1 MSKKKTRKPPSE
13 SLLDELRKRTK
24 IFEGEAVERQ
34 LSDRTPTGIK
44 GFDELIQGGL
54 IRGETYI
61 ISGVSGAGKS
71 IFSLEFLYRGASHF
85 DEPGLYVTFEET
97 MQSLLRN
104 GNNFEW
110 NLADLMEEKRLLIA
124 DFTLMTLGDTAL
136 TLNPEAFNLDGLY
149 VTLETAV
156 KELGIKRVVLDPV
169 SVLFLQYPNIGV
181 IRRELNIIS
190 SMLRKNNCTSI
201 FVTET
206 GNEPTNITRF
216 GVEEYLAN
224 GVIVLYWEAE
234 DDKRNRYIEVFKM
247 RGTAHYAGRR
257 RISITNDG
265 VSVIY

>member
-1 MSKKKTRKPPSE
+1 MSRKRKPRSE
-13 SLLDELRKRTK
+13 SLLDELRRRTK
-24 IFEGEAVERQ
+24 VFEGEAEEEQ

-54 IRGETYI
+54 LKGETYI

-71 IFSLEFLYRGASHF
+71 IFSLEFLYRGASQF

-110 NLADLMEEKRLLIA
+110 NLGSLIRNKKLLIA
-124 DFTLMTLGDTAL
+124 DFTMMTLGDTAL
-136 TLNPEAFNLDGLY
+136 TLNPEAFNLDGLFI
-149 VTLETAV
+149 TLETAV

-190 SMLRKNNCTSI
+190 SMLRRNNCTSI

-206 GNEPTNITRF
+206 GTDQTKITRF